1 MRFSG
6 TACAIRAEGDFSLR
20 GAAMDNPT
28 SPINPSKEELELLSP
43 SLAASLCC
51 VSEARF
57 NSWIEQGF
65 MPLLDY
71 KGAKMVR
78 SSDLI
83 GHLVT
88 YNIRIP
94 ARLLD
99 QGQKKILCIMQGSA
113 LDAETVT
120 YLIRYLYLV
129 RKKEN
134 CIIDFT
140 KHGEHAELKVLTF
153 EPDRIILL
161 GKREEVEILG
171 AGLKKLISPRTTI
184 IHLSPRS
191 SCLFLP
197 ELDSR
202 EREPI

>member
-1 MRFSG
+1 
-6 TACAIRAEGDFSLR
+6 
-20 GAAMDNPT
+20 MDNPT

-43 SLAASLCC
+43 SLAASLCS

-140 KHGEHAELKVLTF
+140 KHGEHAESHHFIGQAGRSRNPWCWFKKIDQPSDHHHPSLT
-153 EPDRIILL
+153 PVILF
-161 GKREEVEILG
+161 IP
-171 AGLKKLISPRTTI
+171 ART
-184 IHLSPRS
+184 
-191 SCLFLP
+191 
-197 ELDSR
+197 
-202 EREPI
+202 